1 MRHIYSFVLVMIA
14 MLGQGIGVAFADIG
28 TIQKSSG
35 EASIVRG
42 NETLAA
48 KTKVK
53 LEAGDRV
60 LTGSN
65 GQLFLRMIDNSKMII
80 RPNSEVF
87 LESLTYKKKPSDE
100 QKTSVLSGAIRA
112 VSGAV
117 GKQAKENVSFSAGT
131 ATIGIRG
138 TDIEIAIIGDGASD
152 RAGIYNYVYDGET
165 EMALK
170 TGERAVV
177 EKEKAGFTPK
187 DPKPGE
193 ALLQV
198 LDDRPAF
205 LSGSG
210 FDTLIQQLTN
220 PRIPSIR

>member
-1 MRHIYSFVLVMIA
+1 

-28 TIQKSSG
+28 TILKSSG

-53 LEAGDRV
+53 LEAGDLV

-65 GQLFLRMIDNSKMII
+65 GQLFLRMIDNSKMIV

-138 TDIEIAIIGDGASD
+138 TDI
-152 RAGIYNYVYDGET
+152 
-165 EMALK
+165 
-170 TGERAVV
+170 
-177 EKEKAGFTPK
+177 
-187 DPKPGE
+187 
-193 ALLQV
+193 
-198 LDDRPAF
+198 
-205 LSGSG
+205 
-210 FDTLIQQLTN
+210 
-220 PRIPSIR
+220 